1 MGDTDLIRKNER
13 RNSMETRKKKALAF
27 CYSLILIIILVSFM
41 VQPVLAQ
48 KKNVVGYLLPN
59 VGPWYTDKWY
69 GVKDEAAKAGLEV
82 TLYSAGGYAN
92 ISKQVSQMED
102 LIQKKVNGIIL
113 HPTSGS
119 ALIPTVQ
126 KALKAGIR
134 VSTEHAPLTSSI
146 VPHIWE
152 APPEAGRL
160 MGALLVSAIHG
171 KGKIAALPGPPG
183 QAEAMALWQGF
194 AEYVKNFPEVKIV
207 AEERGDV
214 NVAAAL
220 KSSEDIL
227 TAHPDVAGIYT
238 WFEMMGQGAVQALKA
253 RGFKPGQV
261 KVITAWVGPETLG
274 IMKEGWIQ
282 YALPGRAVEVGRA
295 SVRNMAKMLK
305 GEKVPMT
312 IDVPMIA
319 IGPEEVDRF
328 DRSGWAA
335 PKQ

>member
-1 MGDTDLIRKNER
+1 
-13 RNSMETRKKKALAF
+13 METRTRTSSMIFF
-27 CYSLILIIILVSFM
+27 CCFVMLTM
-41 VQPVLAQ
+41 VICIFAHPALAQ
-48 KKNVVGYLLPN
+48 KKPVVGYLLPN

-69 GVKDEAAKAGLEV
+69 GVKDEAAKAGMEV
-82 TLYSAGGYAN
+82 SLYSAGGYAN
-92 ISKQVSQMED
+92 ISKQISQMED

-126 KALKAGIR
+126 KAVKAGIH

-160 MGALLVSAIHG
+160 MGSILTMAIKG

-183 QAEAMALWQGF
+183 QAEAMALWKGF
-194 AEYVKNFPEVKIV
+194 SEYVKSFPEVKIV
-207 AEERGDV
+207 AEEWGDV

-220 KSSEDIL
+220 KSSEDFL
-227 TAHPDVAGIYT
+227 TAHSDVAAIYT
-238 WFEMMGQGAVQALKA
+238 WFEMMAQGAVQALKA

-261 KVITAWVGPETLG
+261 KVITAWVGPDTLG

-282 YALPGRAVEVGRA
+282 YALPGRAVEVGRT
-295 SVRNMAKMLK
+295 SVRNMMKMIK
-305 GEKVPMT
+305 GEKVPL
-312 IDVPMIA
+312 IVDVPMIA
-319 IGPEEVDRF
+319 ISADEVDRF

>member
-1 MGDTDLIRKNER
+1 
-13 RNSMETRKKKALAF
+13 METRPKKRSMAF
-27 CYSLILIIILVSFM
+27 FYSLVVITIMVSLLA
-41 VQPVLAQ
+41 QPVLAQ
-48 KKNVVGYLLPN
+48 KKPVVGYLLPN

-69 GVKDEAAKAGLEV
+69 GVKDEAAKLGMEV

-102 LIQKKVNGIIL
+102 LIQKKVEGIIL

-126 KALKAGIR
+126 KAIKAGIR

-152 APPEAGRL
+152 APPEAGRM
-160 MGALLVSAIHG
+160 MGALLITAIKG

-194 AEYVKNFPEVKIV
+194 SEYVKSFPEVKIV

-220 KSSEDIL
+220 KSSEDFL

-238 WFEMMGQGAVQALKA
+238 WFEMMAQGAVQALKA

-282 YALPGRAVEVGRA
+282 YALPGRAVEVGRT
-295 SVRNMAKMLK
+295 SVRNMAKMFK
-305 GEKVPMT
+305 KEKVPMV

-319 IGPEEVDRF
+319 ISADEVDRF
-328 DRSGWAA
+328 DRTGWAA